1 MDTDGG
7 TSSEIKY
14 VQFIDGPKD
23 GEIWIDD
30 SDLGPFLQKVG
41 WKPKHGR
48 TRHVYEL
55 IEFDKEFFYYFYKGA
70 QVRDQKMRWSY
81 ASQ

>member
-1 MDTDGG
+1 MDGG
-7 TSSEIKY
+7 QIKY

-55 IEFDKEFFYYFYKGA
+55 VEFDEEFFYYLYNGV
-70 QVRDQKMRWSY
+70 QVRDQKMRWGY